1 MIEIII
7 LYMLIGCVIGLV
19 TWIVDVFIPS
29 SCCPLTGK
37 ILTLIVILWP
47 YYLFACIKVSIRVI
61 RRNRHDK
68 Y

>member
-7 LYMLIGCVIGLV
+7 LYVLIGCVIGLV
-19 TWIVDVFIPS
+19 SWILDAFIPC

-47 YYLFACIKVSIRVI
+47 YYLFAFIKVSIRVI
-61 RRNRHDK
+61 RRKHHDK

>member
-19 TWIVDVFIPS
+19 TWILDAFIPCNS
-29 SCCPLTGK
+29 CPLTGK
-37 ILTLIVILWP
+37 ILTLIVILWS
-47 YYLFACIKVSIRVI
+47 YYLFASIKVSIRVI